1 MSFITLEEQE
11 TTVNFSRMQDTVDI
25 WTSDKTV
32 MTKLDK
38 LCSTAP
44 DFYKL
49 TAEHKAQ
56 DDAGTIISKEYQIS
70 DKGLLSFR
78 AIKQKRTLTDEQRR
92 ILSERMKDAR
102 ANGVI

>member
-38 LCSTAP
+38 LCNTAP

-70 DKGLLSFR
+70 DKGMLSFR
-78 AIKQKRTLTDEQRR
+78 SKKTTLTEEQKR
-92 ILSERMKDAR
+92 ERAER
-102 ANGVI
+102 LNGTK